1 MPLQFRWLLALALL
15 SANAAHAGVT
25 LNLKDADINT
35 LITTVSEVTGKNF
48 IVDTRVKGKVTVI
61 SSSPMDAASV
71 YETFLAVLEVNGFA
85 AVPAGKAIKILPDT
99 NARMDGGGPIS
110 SGGGLPLGDVVT
122 HVYQIQNISAAQLVP
137 ILRPLVPQ
145 WGHLAAYTPSNML
158 IITDRAGNVQR
169 LEKIIGQMDQTGD
182 RSLELVKLQHAA
194 ASEVVRILTT
204 LVQADKAADASSK
217 PASVIADERS
227 NSILVG
233 GDKSERQKIIGIIA
247 QLDSPLTEDGATQVV
262 YLRYANAENLA
273 PILEGYAQQSEGTGK
288 TAAAPTGGSA
298 DGRTRILADKDTN
311 ALVITSNPK
320 TMRAVRNV
328 IAQLDI
334 KRAQVLVEAII
345 AEVSAQKASQL
356 GVDWAV
362 YNPNSI
368 AAAGINN
375 AGTAAAIGAVAAS
388 GNAGAAVGIIGSG
401 LTLGGGKISNDG
413 KSGTS
418 FFGILKALQ
427 GDGDTNI
434 LSTPSIVATDNE
446 ESKIT
451 VGQEVPFLSG
461 SFSNTGGNNNGA
473 VNPFQTIERKDVGL
487 TLGLTPQINE
497 GNNVQL
503 KINLESSSVS
513 SAAGTVGTAALVTN
527 KRTVTTTVSVES
539 NQVLVLGGLIDDQ
552 ITDTE
557 SGIPLL
563 SSIPVL
569 GWLFQS
575 RSISKTKRNLMVFIR
590 PAILRSKG
598 DADFYTRRKYDAV
611 RDAQVRAG
619 EDVKPTPLPNPQPL
633 LPEFN
638 FLEADQAPR
647 IAPPLAPEP
656 TLEPIPESPEVLPP
670 LAPPSETFEPAPA
683 PPQ

>member
-1 MPLQFRWLLALALL
+1 MAFQFRWLLALALL

-99 NARMDGGGPIS
+99 NARMDGGGPLS
-110 SGGGLPLGDVVT
+110 SGSGLPLGDVVT

-247 QLDSPLTEDGATQVV
+247 QLDTPLTEDGATQVV

-288 TAAAPTGGSA
+288 TAAAPTSGSA

-375 AGTAAAIGAVAAS
+375 AGTAAAIGAVATS

-638 FLEADQAPR
+638 FLETDRAPR
-647 IAPPLAPEP
+647 MAPPLAPEP
-656 TLEPIPESPEVLPP
+656 T
-670 LAPPSETFEPAPA
+670 PSETFEPAPA
-683 PPQ
+683 PLQ